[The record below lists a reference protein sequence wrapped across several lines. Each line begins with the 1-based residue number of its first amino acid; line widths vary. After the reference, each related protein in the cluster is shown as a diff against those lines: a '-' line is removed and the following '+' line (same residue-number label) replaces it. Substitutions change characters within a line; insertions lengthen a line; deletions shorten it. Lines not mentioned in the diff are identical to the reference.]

1 MKQIKNDCGAVKSFN
16 SAVNERVKQVRLAL
30 GLSQAKFCKEIFL
43 TSGHYAEI
51 ELGNRRINA
60 RIIKLIGVIYG
71 VNEHFLKTGEGN
83 MFDKT
88 VDGKIGQ
95 IVRIFGELPPEFQ
108 DYILQQIEQLKKLNK
123 G

>member
-1 MKQIKNDCGAVKSFN
+1 MEQIKDDCGAGKTFN
-16 SAVNERVKQVRLAL
+16 TAVNERVKQVRLAL
-30 GLSQAKFCKEIFL
+30 GLSQAKFCRDIFL

-83 MFDKT
+83 MFDKSA
-88 VDGKIGQ
+88 DGKIAR
-95 IVRIFGELPPEFQ
+95 IVRIFEELPPDFQ
-108 DYILQQIEQLKKLNK
+108 DYILQQVEQLKKLHK